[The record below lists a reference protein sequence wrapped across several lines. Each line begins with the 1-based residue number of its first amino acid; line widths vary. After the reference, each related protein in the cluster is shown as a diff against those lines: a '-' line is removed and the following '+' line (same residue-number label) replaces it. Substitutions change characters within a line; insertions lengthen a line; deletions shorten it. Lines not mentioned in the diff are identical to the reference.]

1 MSKSAATKLDIMPA
15 QRRARLLDLVRE
27 RGAASIHELA
37 GDLQTSLSTIRR
49 DLDQLTEDGYLDRT
63 HGGVLLRRVEPATF
77 EAEDALNSQLA
88 LRQKQAIGMVAAQR
102 LSPGISVLCDSST
115 TVLEAMRVVVEQKL
129 RLTVVTN
136 NLSIAALCTSSPNIR
151 VVVPG
156 GTVRAGTV
164 TLFGAPGEMFLDN
177 LHADLCLLGTHSIT
191 GTLLT
196 EASVEG
202 AAAKKTMIRCS
213 RRTILLAD
221 SSKFQLPSFCTI
233 GEITDIDE
241 LITDDGVAP
250 RYLQAFEGSDL
261 KVTVV
266 PCPRISPKP

>member
-1 MSKSAATKLDIMPA
+1 MGMSKSAMAKSDLMPA

-37 GDLQTSLSTIRR
+37 DGLQTSLSTIRR

-77 EAEDALNSQLA
+77 ESENALNAQLA
-88 LRQKQAIGMVAAQR
+88 LRQKQAIGLVAAQR
-102 LSPGISVLCDSST
+102 FEPGISVLCDSST
-115 TVLEAMRVVVEQKL
+115 TILEAMRIVVEQRL

-136 NLSIAALCTSSPNIR
+136 NLSIASLCALSSSIR
-151 VVVPG
+151 VIVPG

-164 TLFGAPGEMFLDN
+164 TLFGAPGEGFLESI
-177 LHADLCLLGTHSIT
+177 HADLCLLGTHSIT

-202 AAAKKTMIRCS
+202 ALAKRTMIRCS

-221 SSKFQLPSFCTI
+221 SSKFRLPSFCAI
-233 GEITDIDE
+233 GDITELDEI
-241 LITDDGVAP
+241 ITDDGVAA
-250 RYLQAFEGSDL
+250 RCLQPFEGSDL

-266 PCPRISPKP
+266 PCQRPS

>member
-1 MSKSAATKLDIMPA
+1 MSKPVAAKPDIMPA
-15 QRRARLLDLVRE
+15 QRRAKLLDVVRR

-37 GDLQTSLSTIRR
+37 DDLRTSLSTVRR
-49 DLDQLTEDGYLDRT
+49 DLDRLTEDGYLERT
-63 HGGVLLRRVEPATF
+63 HGGVLLRRIEPTTF
-77 EAEDALNSQLA
+77 EAEDALNAQLA

-102 LSPGISVLCDSST
+102 LVAGVSVLCDNST

-136 NLSIAALCTSSPNIR
+136 NLSIASLCTLSPSIR

-156 GTVRAGTV
+156 GSVRAGTN
-164 TLFGAPGEMFLDN
+164 TLFGAPGEVFLEN
-177 LHADLCLLGTHSIT
+177 LHVDLCLLGTHSIT

-202 AAAKKTMIRCS
+202 AAAKKKMIRCS

-221 SSKFQLPSFCTI
+221 SSKFQMPSFCTI
-233 GEITDIDE
+233 GEVTDLDE
-241 LITDDGVAP
+241 IITDDGAAP
-250 RYLQAFEGSDL
+250 RHLQAFEGSGL

-266 PCPRISPKP
+266 PCQPPG